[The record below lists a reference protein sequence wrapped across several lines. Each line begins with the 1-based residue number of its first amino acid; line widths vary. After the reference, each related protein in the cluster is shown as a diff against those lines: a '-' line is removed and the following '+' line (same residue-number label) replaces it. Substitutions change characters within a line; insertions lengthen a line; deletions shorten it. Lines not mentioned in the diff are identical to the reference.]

1 MKLKSPANVITASRI
16 VLSAAVLF
24 LPALSTEFFAVYS
37 LCGLS
42 DIADGFIARKTGT
55 ESELGAKLDSVADTA
70 FVAACL
76 IKLLPKYRLN
86 APLWIWIGAIAVL
99 QLANIIRAEKFE
111 LLHTNSNKITGL
123 MLFALPFAAAFCDVK
138 YAAIPV
144 CAMASFAAVQEFL
157 KNIKS

>member
-1 MKLKSPANVITASRI
+1 MKPKSPANVITAGRI
-16 VLSAAVLF
+16 VLSASLLF
-24 LPALSTEFFAVYS
+24 LPALSTGFFAVYS

-42 DIADGFIARKTGT
+42 DIADGPIARRTGT
-55 ESELGAKLDSVADTA
+55 ESELGAKLDSVADTV
-70 FVAACL
+70 FAAVCL

-86 APLWIWIGAIAVL
+86 APLWIWIAAIAVL
-99 QLANIIRAEKFE
+99 QLANIIRAQEFE
-111 LLHTNSNKITGL
+111 LLHTKANKITGL
-123 MLFALPFAAAFCDVK
+123 MLFALPFAALFCDVK